1 MIGPDQFAAMKPG
14 AVIVSTAR
22 GGVLDEAALVA
33 AMASGHLKGA
43 ALDVY
48 ENEPNP
54 MPALLSHPR
63 IACTPHIGAATLE
76 AQDRIGEEL
85 ADLIIEFAKN
95 Q

>member
-1 MIGPDQFAAMKPG
+1 MKKG
-14 AVIVSTAR
+14 VRLVNTAR
-22 GGVLDEAALVA
+22 GGVIDENALLLALEEGKVA
-33 AMASGHLKGA
+33 AA

-95 Q
+95 H